1 MRRNSPGSTG
11 SNEVEKA
18 GVPVMDMEYSAE
30 WYRDESPLSRD
41 GTEAFLI
48 REASCTP
55 LSDKTGWYR
64 G

>member
-1 MRRNSPGSTG
+1 
-11 SNEVEKA
+11 
-18 GVPVMDMEYSAE
+18 MDMEYSAE
-30 WYRDESPLSRD
+30 WYRDESPLSRN

>member
-18 GVPVMDMEYSAE
+18 GVPVMDMEYNTE
-30 WYRDESPLSRD
+30 WYREYRLCPAWDRGFSFSGD
-41 GTEAFLI
+41 
-48 REASCTP
+48 SYTP